1 MNTNQLFYVGIAL
14 VALGALPMVLGEP
27 SSYGIDSRD
36 DGFFAKMS
44 KWSVAVVGAVLG
56 STSTAMA
63 RDPGSRKLRSGGSL
77 GSIKSGDGEASDPT
91 RKIGGSLGS
100 IKSGDGEASDPT
112 RKIGGSLGSIKSGD
126 GEPTDPSRTIRL
138 K

>member
-63 RDPGSRKLRSGGSL
+63 RDPGSRKLRSGGSV
-77 GSIKSGDGEASDPT
+77 
-91 RKIGGSLGS
+91 GGM